1 MIKDSINLIAVYVAD
16 YLGIMLLVLVLLAKG
31 WELPGRKGESRI
43 LLFLI
48 LASLF
53 DCLID
58 PFVFRL
64 DGRPGSFNR
73 AIIVYGNSA
82 LFLYNLVVGTG
93 VLALVAKHI
102 NKKISRVQYITVF
115 VLTAIETVVL
125 IINLFIPVVFYV
137 DENNVYTR
145 KPLYYL
151 FILVAVY
158 LLVYSLVLYFSGRLK
173 DGSLR
178 YFPVWE
184 FMIPITAGV
193 LIQTFYYGISTQPP
207 SFAIAFTSM
216 VVCLQKEYLYIDK
229 LTGVYNRYEFDK
241 IIDYYVKRRKRKFAA
256 IMLDMNGFKEIND
269 QFSHIEGDEALK
281 NMASILTKVVGND
294 GNVIRFAGDEF
305 VVVTDA
311 EDEAAV
317 DTYCNRIR
325 EALEEYN
332 SKSGK
337 PYRLSASMGGEIFNI
352 CSAAEVIERIDDRMY
367 ANKVEY
373 YKEHDRRSR

>member
-1 MIKDSINLIAVYVAD
+1 MITDNINLIAVYVAD

-31 WELPGRKGESRI
+31 WDLPGRKGESRI
-43 LLFLI
+43 LLLLI

-58 PFVFRL
+58 PFIFRI
-64 DGRPGSFNR
+64 DGKPGAFNR
-73 AIIVYGNSA
+73 FVIVYGNSA

-102 NKKISRVQYITVF
+102 NKKISRAQYITVF
-115 VLTAIETVVL
+115 VLTLIESIVL
-125 IINLFIPVVFYV
+125 IVNLFTPIVFYV
-137 DENNVYTR
+137 DENNTYTR
-145 KPLYYL
+145 KPLYFL
-151 FILVAVY
+151 FIFVAVY
-158 LLVYSLVLYFSGRLK
+158 LLGYSLVLYFSGRLK

-193 LIQTFYYGISTQPP
+193 LIQTFYYGISTQPS

-269 QFSHIEGDEALK
+269 QFSHVEGDEALK
-281 NMASILTKVVGND
+281 NMANILTKVVGND

-317 DTYCNRIR
+317 DTYCNKIR
-325 EALEEYN
+325 EALDEYN

-373 YKEHDRRSR
+373 YKDHDRRSR

>member
-1 MIKDSINLIAVYVAD
+1 MISDNINLIAVYVAD

-43 LLFLI
+43 LLLLI

-58 PFVFRL
+58 PFIFRI
-64 DGRPGSFNR
+64 DGKPGAFNR
-73 AIIVYGNSA
+73 FVIVYGNSA

-102 NKKISRVQYITVF
+102 NKKISRAQYITVF
-115 VLTAIETVVL
+115 VLTLIESIVL
-125 IINLFIPVVFYV
+125 IVNLFTPIVFYV
-137 DENNVYTR
+137 DENNIYTR
-145 KPLYYL
+145 KPLYFL
-151 FILVAVY
+151 FIFVAVY
-158 LLVYSLVLYFSGRLK
+158 LLGYSLVLYFSGRLK

-241 IIDYYVKRRKRKFAA
+241 IIDYYVKRRKRRFAA

-269 QFSHIEGDEALK
+269 QFSHVEGDEALK
-281 NMASILTKVVGND
+281 NMANILTRVVGDD

-317 DTYCNRIR
+317 DTYCSRIR
-325 EALEEYN
+325 EALDKYN

-373 YKEHDRRSR
+373 YKDHDRRSR

>member
-1 MIKDSINLIAVYVAD
+1 MITDNINLIAVYVAD

-31 WELPGRKGESRI
+31 WDLPGRKGESRI
-43 LLFLI
+43 LLLLI

-58 PFVFRL
+58 PFIFRI
-64 DGRPGSFNR
+64 DGKPGAFNR
-73 AIIVYGNSA
+73 FVIVYGNSA

-102 NKKISRVQYITVF
+102 NKKISRAQYITVF
-115 VLTAIETVVL
+115 VLTLIESIVL
-125 IINLFIPVVFYV
+125 IVNLFTPIVFYV
-137 DENNVYTR
+137 DENNIYTR
-145 KPLYYL
+145 KPLYFL
-151 FILVAVY
+151 FIFVAVY
-158 LLVYSLVLYFSGRLK
+158 LLGYSLVLYFSGRLK

-193 LIQTFYYGISTQPP
+193 LIQTFCYGISTQPS

-269 QFSHIEGDEALK
+269 QFSHVEGDEALK
-281 NMASILTKVVGND
+281 NMANILTKVVGND

-317 DTYCNRIR
+317 DTYCNKIR
-325 EALEEYN
+325 EALDEYN